1 MNSREF
7 KERYLFDPQRDLIA
21 EGAFSRV
28 FHATDT
34 LLQRDI
40 CIKLFRKELVSGSP
54 LIRELSRA
62 GVFFHPNVCAFYD
75 LVEIEETNVIG
86 EVEIQPIGI
95 VEYMNGG
102 VITDYFAKHHP
113 DTAQTQKIIKDILRG
128 LSYLHSI
135 GKPHLDIKPANLLIK
150 LTAAEPVAK
159 VTDFLNS
166 ENLHTRSVPMALDP
180 QQLCYRAPECFESSY
195 GEQTFQADI
204 WSLGIIV
211 YELVSGRRLFW
222 NEGDTVEK
230 VIRNICYTDYW
241 SQVHELPEP
250 YVSFVK
256 KCLVRNVDDRNV
268 SIEELILTLDGYKP
282 EERKAVVAP
291 PLHVEEIAPI
301 PEPTPAEIPVV
312 EPLIVEPEPI
322 SVIEIITPP
331 PPVEKAPVLTTKV
344 EAPIPREN
352 ALTGSPQEVIDKEEK
367 KSQGLSV
374 PIIIGAL
381 LILAGISAFIWRI
394 VDDKK
399 YTKQIANPSGKTDTI
414 RIASIA
420 PRIDTTGIM
429 AAAQHQIVHDTV
441 KLVQIQQK
449 PQVANFTAPARTPNI
464 PEGQQFNTSQ
474 IKVKVMPMLP
484 YFESLSIDKP
494 YYFDLK
500 TPLMSEEEFELYSE
514 NAAITTL
521 GKNTFY
527 VKPTKAGSLD
537 VMVLEK
543 GTHAKLAEK
552 VYYVKAKSV
561 PIATIG
567 DDIIGG
573 FVSPKMLLAKLTM
586 SAKSDNGNF
595 KIKSFHMTCKSGG
608 CDIQDVSDNGTF
620 NESMIKFLRNVRAGE
635 QLYFDNIVAEDDN
648 GQPIKLAP
656 FQLTT
661 Y

>member
-21 EGAFSRV
+21 EGAYSRV
-28 FHATDT
+28 FHATDA

-40 CIKLFRKELVSGSP
+40 CIKLFRKELVAGSP

-102 VITDYFAKHHP
+102 TITDYFAKHHP
-113 DTAQTQKIIKDILRG
+113 DDAHIQKLIKDILRG

-195 GEQTFQADI
+195 GEQTFKADI

-211 YELVSGRRLFW
+211 YELVSGAKLFW
-222 NEGDTVEK
+222 TEGDTVEK

-241 SQVHELPEP
+241 SQVHEIREP
-250 YVSFVK
+250 YMSFVK
-256 KCLVRNVDDRNV
+256 KCLVRNVEDRNV
-268 SIEELILTLDGYKP
+268 SIEELILILDGFKS
-282 EERKAVVAP
+282 EERKAAAPIPTPVLLEPIVEEAVPEIPVAAPPVETIEPEIVVAP
-291 PLHVEEIAPI
+291 QKIIA
-301 PEPTPAEIPVV
+301 EAPAEVAA
-312 EPLIVEPEPI
+312 PEAAR
-322 SVIEIITPP
+322 S
-331 PPVEKAPVLTTKV
+331 
-344 EAPIPREN
+344 
-352 ALTGSPQEVIDKEEK
+352 G
-367 KSQGLSV
+367 GLSV
-374 PIIIGAL
+374 LIIIGAL
-381 LILAGISAFIWRI
+381 LILSGISAFIWKI

-399 YTKQIANPSGKTDTI
+399 YNAQSANATRTDTV
-414 RIASIA
+414 RIATTA
-420 PRIDTTGIM
+420 RIDTNGIM
-429 AAAQHQIVHDTV
+429 AEATPRVVHDTV
-441 KLVQIQQK
+441 KVVQIEQK
-449 PQVANFTAPARTPNI
+449 PLAAAFTSPPKATAVESKKPVNI
-464 PEGQQFNTSQ
+464 HVN
-474 IKVKVMPMLP
+474 VKVIPTLP
-484 YFESLSIDKP
+484 YFESLTIDKP

-500 TPLMSEEEFELYSE
+500 TPLMSDEEFDLYAQ
-514 NAAITTL
+514 NAAVTTL

-527 VKPTKAGSLD
+527 VKPTATGQMEVV
-537 VMVLEK
+537 VMEK
-543 GTHAKLAEK
+543 STHAKLAEK
-552 VYYVKAKSV
+552 VYTVKARAV
-561 PIATIG
+561 PVATIG
-567 DDIIGG
+567 DDITGG

-586 SAKSDNGNF
+586 SARSDNGNY
-595 KIKSFHMTCKSGG
+595 KIKSFHMTCKSGA

-635 QLYFDNIVAEDDN
+635 KLYFDNIVAEDEN